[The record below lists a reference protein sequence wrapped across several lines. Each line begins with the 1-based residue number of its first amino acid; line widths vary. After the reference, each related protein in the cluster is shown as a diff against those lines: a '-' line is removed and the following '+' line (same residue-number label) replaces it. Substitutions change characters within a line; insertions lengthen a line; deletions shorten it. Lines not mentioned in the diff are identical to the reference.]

1 MQKTKTLSQL
11 KKTISQ
17 HKGESGSTSYYPKGG
32 DEQRFMDKHTIEVT
46 DDANG
51 NDDEMFKGT
60 KVKYVNRASEKHGY
74 DSPNDARVH
83 EETDIEEELTSSEMQ
98 MHRRMAAKHTALA
111 KQSKG
116 ALKDQHRTAAEDH
129 KFAAGNPWYAK
140 AHTDAL
146 KSSKKLGVAME
157 EVELDERELST
168 GEMKKR
174 EDYVKGMKKNLSG
187 FKQRYGKDAKA
198 VMYATATKM
207 AKEEYES
214 EEVDVELLELFIS
227 LSDDNRALMIE
238 MLDNGLEE
246 QIVEFIREE
255 SEELNG

>member
-1 MQKTKTLSQL
+1 MEKKTLPAL
-11 KKTISQ
+11 KKKLISQ

-32 DEQRFMDKHTIEVT
+32 DEQRFVDKHTIEVT

-51 NDDEMFKGT
+51 NDDEVFKGT
-60 KVKYVNRASEKHGY
+60 KVKYADRASERHGY
-74 DSPNDARVH
+74 DSPEDARVH

-129 KFAAGNPWYAK
+129 RFAAGNPWYAK

-146 KSSKKLGVAME
+146 RSSKKLGVTME
-157 EVELDERELST
+157 EVDLDERELST

-174 EDYVKGMKKNLSG
+174 EDYVKGMKKGLKG
-187 FKQRYGKDAKA
+187 FKQRYGKDAEA

-207 AKEEYES
+207 AKEEYEA
-214 EEVDVELLELFIS
+214 EEIDVSLLELFCS
-227 LSDDNRALMIE
+227 LSEDNREIMIE
-238 MLDNGLEE
+238 MIDNGLEE
-246 QIVEFIREE
+246 QIAEFIKEE